1 MENSAGYIR
10 WKFSQLTETMHHR
23 YEKKTLQLSRCAYF
37 LQACRE
43 VNVMPFVTSKQKPVN
58 MCFMDKVLRYVLSES
73 EEA

>member
-23 YEKKTLQLSRCAYF
+23 YEKKTLQLSRC
-37 LQACRE
+37 ACRE